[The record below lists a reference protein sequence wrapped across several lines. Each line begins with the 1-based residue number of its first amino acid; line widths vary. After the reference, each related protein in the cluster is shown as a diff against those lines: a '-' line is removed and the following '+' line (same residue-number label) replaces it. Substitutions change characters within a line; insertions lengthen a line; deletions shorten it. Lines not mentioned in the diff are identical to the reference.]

1 MRGSAARAARV
12 GEVITGT
19 ACPAFGAVRALD
31 DLIELSGPASI
42 VPRVLGTTRAQPGES
57 FARFQELQR
66 ERQQWFEQHQRSF
79 FELQPERQAIEDD
92 ETELPLLTPAQV
104 VQLNKRK
111 LAFDRRLQ
119 QLSADGVA
127 KNEWFRVEGD
137 KLIAEHGLRSA
148 DKARLWWQVQAVTA
162 VLVWIPVT
170 VAVLL
175 GWYGERHPIGSDFYS
190 AVAATIPAL
199 VIAGFVELAA
209 LRGAIW
215 RAGVLL
221 KIATFTVYATSTEAL
236 SLAALAH
243 SANSTDGV
251 YTLTIVGISITMFTL
266 VAFVVSHQLEAQSAM
281 GHTTQQPEQ
290 DE

>member
-1 MRGSAARAARV
+1 MA
-12 GEVITGT
+12 
-19 ACPAFGAVRALD
+19 
-31 DLIELSGPASI
+31 
-42 VPRVLGTTRAQPGES
+42 RAQPGES
-57 FARFQELQR
+57 LARFQELQR
-66 ERQQWFEQHQRSF
+66 ERQQWFDQHQQSF
-79 FELQPERQAIEDD
+79 FALQRERQAIEDD
-92 ETELPLLTPAQV
+92 ETELPLLRPEQV
-104 VQLNKRK
+104 VQLNKRR

-119 QLSADGVA
+119 QLNAEGAA

-137 KLIAEHGLRSA
+137 KLIAEHGHRSA
-148 DKARLWWQVQAVTA
+148 DKSRLWWQVQAVTA

-175 GWYGERHPIGSDFYS
+175 GWYGKRHPISSDFYS

-215 RAGVLL
+215 RSGVLL
-221 KIATFTVYATSTEAL
+221 KIATFSVYATSTEAI

-243 SANSTDGV
+243 GANSTDGV
-251 YTLTIVGISITMFTL
+251 YAFTIVGISITVFTL
-266 VAFVVSHQLEAQSAM
+266 VAFMVSHHLEAQAAI
-281 GHTTQQPEQ
+281 GRATQQPGQ